1 MGAPWNNFSRRNVG
15 RCSSVHPQNEI
26 MSRNRRV
33 RKNDPETE
41 LLEAIKQGINILD
54 YIKDERD
61 IDFVTNAIIIEGIDE
76 DTYYE
81 ETAEIVFKSIL
92 YYVLFTEGETKTLN
106 RCKEI
111 AKYDMDGTDGINKI
125 RDMVAKEERA
135 NVLFKP
141 VEIASEK
148 TAKTVF
154 EKLNERLSKI

>member
-1 MGAPWNNFSRRNVG
+1 MNI
-15 RCSSVHPQNEI
+15 NEKI
-26 MSRNRRV
+26 ITT
-33 RKNDPETE
+33 KTE
-41 LLEAIKQGINILD
+41 LLEIINQGINPLD
-54 YIKDERD
+54 FVKEERD
-61 IDFVTNAIIIEGIDE
+61 IDLISNSIIIEGTDD

-92 YYVLFTEGETKTLN
+92 YYVLFTEGELKTLK

-111 AKYDMDGTDGINKI
+111 AEYGMNGTEGINKI

-148 TAKTVF
+148 TATEVF
-154 EKLNERLSKI
+154 KKLNSRLSKI

>member
-1 MGAPWNNFSRRNVG
+1 MEI
-15 RCSSVHPQNEI
+15 NE
-26 MSRNRRV
+26 
-33 RKNDPETE
+33 KNISTRIE
-41 LLEAIKQGINILD
+41 LLNSIKEGENPLK
-54 YIKDERD
+54 YIKDEKD
-61 IDFVTNAIIIEGIDE
+61 IDFISNAIIIEGTDE

-92 YYVLFTEGETKTLN
+92 YYVLFVQDETKTLE

-111 AKYDMDGTDGINKI
+111 AKYGLNGTEGLNKI

-148 TAKTVF
+148 TVKEVF

>member
-1 MGAPWNNFSRRNVG
+1 MNI
-15 RCSSVHPQNEI
+15 NETI
-26 MSRNRRV
+26 IST
-33 RKNDPETE
+33 KAE
-41 LLEAIKQGINILD
+41 LLETIKQGVNILD
-54 YIKDERD
+54 YIKNERD
-61 IDFVTNAIIIEGIDE
+61 IDFISKTIIIEGTDK
-76 DTYYE
+76 DPYYE

-92 YYVLFTEGETKTLN
+92 YYVLFTDGETKTLN

-111 AKYDMDGTDGINKI
+111 AKYGIDGTDGINKI

-148 TAKTVF
+148 TVKVVF